1 MSQRPDTKVDRDIG
15 TLRET
20 VLRMARLSEA
30 ILGKSLQAIW
40 ERNPA
45 LSLEVKADD
54 IAIDRL
60 DVEIDDTVLRILAL
74 DAPVASDLRLVVAVK
89 SIATDLER
97 VGDIARNIAGCAR
110 RLSEVPE
117 IGLPPE
123 LAGSAPGTL
132 AEKLMAA
139 LQGANVAG
147 ADTRCLD
154 EGVSSRSAFL
164 RVAYPGDDPDALTL
178 DLVVS
183 LTPFGVEP
191 IDVLQEEFNAWN
203 GTSGLTEQNGDAPL
217 LITRQAGGQVALKWG
232 GPTPTDLIAF
242 DELGARVGSVT
253 LSGPWTTWQLPTDGT
268 LFLRLV
274 DPTGNLLSTMQYS
287 GRSPAPN
294 TQGSDRE

>member
-117 IGLPPE
+117 IGRFRGLRRG
-123 LAGSAPGTL
+123 AGRSL
-132 AEKLMAA
+132 
-139 LQGANVAG
+139 
-147 ADTRCLD
+147 RCC
-154 EGVSSRSAFL
+154 GRCRRPVR
-164 RVAYPGDDPDALTL
+164 
-178 DLVVS
+178 
-183 LTPFGVEP
+183 
-191 IDVLQEEFNAWN
+191 
-203 GTSGLTEQNGDAPL
+203 
-217 LITRQAGGQVALKWG
+217 
-232 GPTPTDLIAF
+232 
-242 DELGARVGSVT
+242 
-253 LSGPWTTWQLPTDGT
+253 GPWRWT
-268 LFLRLV
+268 
-274 DPTGNLLSTMQYS
+274 
-287 GRSPAPN
+287 
-294 TQGSDRE
+294 